1 MVFINRTWSY
11 TPEELRE
18 KAKAASNSRTYERFL
33 ALALILEGTSPN
45 NVAKT
50 IGRHYQTI
58 LKWVTLYNESGLEQI
73 YYKPPKGQKSWLNDE
88 ELEQLKDAVQ
98 KPPEQSGITGVQWT
112 YKQVIEFCQ
121 QKFQI
126 IIKERTAQ
134 KYLVKLGFVRKR
146 PKQKYI
152 RASDQ
157 KKRIYGIYS

>member
-18 KAKAASNSRTYERFL
+18 KAKVVSNSRTYERIL
-33 ALALILEGTSPN
+33 ALALILEGISPY

-58 LKWVTLYNESGLEQI
+58 LKWVTLYNESGLEQL
-73 YYKPPKGQKSWLNDE
+73 YYKPPKGQKSWLSED

-98 KPPEQSGITGVQWT
+98 KVPLKSGITGVQWT
-112 YKQVIEFCQ
+112 YRQVIEFCQ
-121 QKFQI
+121 QKFRI

-152 RASDQ
+152 KASVE
-157 KKRIYGIYS
+157 KKRI